1 MLPEDIP
8 GLPRPRPSLVGAT
21 VELAA
26 IRFFS
31 HLSDTWGRRKVY
43 TAGAVIAGLFAIPY
57 F

>member
-1 MLPEDIP
+1 
-8 GLPRPRPSLVGAT
+8 LVGAT